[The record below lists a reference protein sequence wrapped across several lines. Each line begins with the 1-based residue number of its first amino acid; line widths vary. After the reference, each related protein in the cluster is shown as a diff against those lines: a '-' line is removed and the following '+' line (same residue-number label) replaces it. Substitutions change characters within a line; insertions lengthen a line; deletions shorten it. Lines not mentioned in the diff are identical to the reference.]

1 MSSNAEKIVEKEQ
14 NEVAMETEVEKKVE
28 GISLLTRNSL
38 QSLLPVF
45 INSKLHGLSGRNYAK
60 VFIYRYDKKLPRGQQ
75 L

>member
-38 QSLLPVF
+38 
-45 INSKLHGLSGRNYAK
+45 
-60 VFIYRYDKKLPRGQQ
+60 
-75 L
+75 